1 MENKCENCSHAK
13 KQTLSTGIEQLI
25 CEISSDWKVV
35 HPDEGCSKADPIE

>member
-13 KQTLSTGIEQLI
+13 KQTLSTGIEQLV

-35 HPDEGCSKADPIE
+35 HPEDGCNRSNPIE